1 MKKGK
6 RKQFVKK
13 QTGRSSP
20 LMPLVPSRTIS
31 ASWRYFRDCRLELD
45 RFLDVLFEKD
55 YSRLIIAGDVP
66 EDVLKEAWASIY
78 LQYCELTGEGSYN
91 ALFEKTKQIQEMN
104 GKITL
109 LDGIVQYLQMCY
121 DSDMVKIVNE
131 FGIGLDLSAADD
143 AAKKLKM
150 VQGFIKRMIVDMGIL
165 KKEVEALEEEGKT
178 NTGLD
183 HYEDWLTVMS
193 KTYQYAVRAKD
204 ISVMQFVRNQK
215 KINEQAIKQHRHA
228 GRS

>member
-1 MKKGK
+1 VH
-6 RKQFVKK
+6 FESIS
-13 QTGRSSP
+13 TSSK
-20 LMPLVPSRTIS
+20 
-31 ASWRYFRDCRLELD
+31 WYRDCRLELD

-66 EDVLKEAWASIY
+66 EDVLKEAWAGIY
-78 LQYCELTGEGSYN
+78 LQHCELTASGSYN

-104 GKITL
+104 AKIAL
-109 LDGIVQYLQMCY
+109 LDGIVQYLQMSY
-121 DSDMVKIVNE
+121 DPELVKMVNE
-131 FGIGLDLSAADD
+131 MGIGLELAPTDD
-143 AAKKLKM
+143 AAKKLKI
-150 VQGFIKRMIVDMGIL
+150 VQGMVKRMIVDMQIL
-165 KKEVEALEEEGKT
+165 KKEVDALEEEGKT

-215 KINEQAIKQHRHA
+215 KINEQAIKSQRKQQHAH
-228 GRS
+228 